1 MERENSKS
9 CHKVGKIYDHDR
21 MHKSFQPHPF
31 LFDVQ
36 AASSHTIQRELWQKG
51 FIREHVKKTPQIP
64 SAAAMKRVASVKE
77 QLPKG
82 SQFWSRVIFSD
93 EKKWNLKG
101 CQYLERENK

>member
-1 MERENSKS
+1 
-9 CHKVGKIYDHDR
+9 
-21 MHKSFQPHPF
+21 
-31 LFDVQ
+31 
-36 AASSHTIQRELWQKG
+36 
-51 FIREHVKKTPQIP
+51 VKKTPQIP